1 MFLLT
6 KKLNLLRKTVNPLCK
21 NFATTTIVLNS
32 YNFYVDFK
40 GLLYFDDSTPFIFPN
55 CIKDIK
61 FITQFYKHL
70 KVTTK

>member
-1 MFLLT
+1 MLT
-6 KKLNLLRKTVNPLCK
+6 KKLNMLRNSYQFIRF
-21 NFATTTIVLNS
+21 NFATTTIIQNS

-55 CIKDIK
+55 CLKDIK

-70 KVTTK
+70 KSSTK